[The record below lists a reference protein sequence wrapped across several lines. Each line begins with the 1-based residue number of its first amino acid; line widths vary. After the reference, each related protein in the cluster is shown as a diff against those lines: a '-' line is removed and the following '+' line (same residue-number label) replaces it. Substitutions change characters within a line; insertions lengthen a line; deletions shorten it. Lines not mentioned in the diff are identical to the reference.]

1 MLPDYTRSLIRVHTS
16 RHLRSYKL
24 CTTLKRTFWQT
35 LKHKLCTTLSERTR
49 FMAEVLTPLSLSK
62 HTITSNNSSIFLS
75 YLIHSFS
82 RMVAMMLNFVIYVKA
97 WSRVLIRA
105 ASWQQFPGRGI
116 RTLSTCRRPPIV
128 WLPLCI
134 KWAIRCLPG
143 APPAKLSNSYLW
155 TGNKQ
160 LVDLDVRCHLRS
172 QKRGLGC
179 SPRDFGTF

>member
-35 LKHKLCTTLSERTR
+35 LKHNLCTTLYERTR

-62 HTITSNNSSIFLS
+62 HTIKRNNSSIFLS

-82 RMVAMMLNFVIYVKA
+82 RMVAMMLHFVIYVKA

-105 ASWQQFPGRGI
+105 APDSSFPDEGSGHSQLVGGLLSCGCPCVSSGLSGVFHLGTRC
-116 RTLSTCRRPPIV
+116 STC
-128 WLPLCI
+128 
-134 KWAIRCLPG
+134 
-143 APPAKLSNSYLW
+143 
-155 TGNKQ
+155 
-160 LVDLDVRCHLRS
+160 
-172 QKRGLGC
+172 
-179 SPRDFGTF
+179 